1 MNKVYLIWYDNGYVC
16 VLDAVTTTEKL
27 AKEYIDNADCSK
39 YYSIEERELYNGEDK
54 KHCPEVTNPCRKC
67 RWDDG
72 LPHSACSNCDKI

>member
-39 YYSIEERELYNGEDK
+39 YYSVEERELYTGSDE
-54 KHCPEVTNPCRKC
+54 E
-67 RWDDG
+67 
-72 LPHSACSNCDKI
+72 S